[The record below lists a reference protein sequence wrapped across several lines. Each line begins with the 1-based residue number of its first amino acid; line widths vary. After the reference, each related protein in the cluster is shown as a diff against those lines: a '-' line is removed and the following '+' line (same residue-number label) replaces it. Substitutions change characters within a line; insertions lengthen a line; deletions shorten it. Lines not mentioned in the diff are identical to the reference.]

1 MLFNFC
7 IELFCYLLLY
17 LFDNLI
23 TILDSDFLDYWII
36 LMLWIILGIVLFMF
50 LVIIHELGHFFA
62 AKKTGVQVLEFWLG
76 IPPKVAT
83 LWKDKSGTEYT
94 LNAIPL
100 GGFVRLK
107 GEDPSDPATF
117 KAKDSFVTASFIS
130 KTIILLAGVAVNFLF
145 ARGALTF
152 LFTRGMQPLMIMP
165 ENANTNTVKSYLT
178 PTMSFLIEKWLV
190 DGTEDDQVIV
200 KEIMPGSIAES
211 LEMQI
216 QDVIQAIN
224 NEPVNTMNLQK
235 VLQNN
240 IGQDIMIELKRWNEL
255 IALTTA
261 CPSDNCI
268 LGVGVQQSAAIKDI
282 FYRFPLL
289 TSAKLA
295 LQELHVQAV
304 LTLDRLW
311 SLGASF
317 FSGSVKEVKQELSWL
332 SGPVGAVKF
341 WDVLVEHG
349 MRSQFLA
356 FWAMISFALA
366 IFNIL
371 PIPALD
377 GGRWLWVIIQS
388 VFFRNKVEKYFNI
401 EWYINFVFFVLLMAL
416 WVYIIFKD
424 LVVAWGVKIPFIG

>member
-1 MLFNFC
+1 M
-7 IELFCYLLLY
+7 IG
-17 LFDNLI
+17 
-23 TILDSDFLDYWII
+23 
-36 LMLWIILGIVLFMF
+36 IILGIVLFMF

-62 AKKTGVQVLEFWLG
+62 AKKTGVQVLEFGLG

-107 GEDPSDPATF
+107 GEDPSDQATF
-117 KAKDSFVTASFIS
+117 KAKDSFISASFLS
-130 KTIILLAGVAVNFLF
+130 KTIILLAWVAVNFLF
-145 ARGALTF
+145 ARAALTF
-152 LFTRGMQPLMIMP
+152 LFTRGMSPLMVLP
-165 ENANTNTVKSYLT
+165 ENATTDTVKSYLT
-178 PTMSFLIEKWLV
+178 PTMSFLIDKWLIENIEYNQAII
-190 DGTEDDQVIV
+190 GQILPEW
-200 KEIMPGSIAES
+200 IAES
-211 LEMQI
+211 LDLQEGDII
-216 QDVIQAIN
+216 QSIN
-224 NEPVNTMNLQK
+224 NESINTINLQK
-235 VLQNN
+235 VLQDN
-240 IGQDIMIELKRWNEL
+240 IGQDIMIEIQRWDEL
-255 IALTTA
+255 IPLTTT
-261 CPSDNCI
+261 CPQDNCI
-268 LGVGVQQSAAIKDI
+268 LWVGIQQNMNLQDV

-295 LQELHVQAV
+295 LQELHAQAV
-304 LTLDRLW
+304 LTLDRLG
-311 SLGASF
+311 SLWASF
-317 FSGSVKEVKQELSWL
+317 FSGSASQVKQELSWL

-341 WDVLVEHG
+341 GDVLVERG
-349 MRSQFLA
+349 LWSQFLA
-356 FWAMISFALA
+356 FGAMISFALA

-388 VFFRNKVEKYFNI
+388 VFFRKKVEKYFAI